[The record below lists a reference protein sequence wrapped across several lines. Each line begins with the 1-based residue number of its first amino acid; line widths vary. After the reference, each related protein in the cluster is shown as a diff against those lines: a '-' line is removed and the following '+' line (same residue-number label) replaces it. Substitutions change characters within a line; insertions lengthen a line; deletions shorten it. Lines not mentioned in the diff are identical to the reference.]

1 MRINL
6 AQATQL
12 LQQGHVVA
20 VPTETVYGLAAAMS
34 QLAAIEM
41 IFTLKGRPR
50 ANPLIIH
57 VANLSEIFPFV
68 VDVPPSFEALA
79 NTFWPGPMT
88 CILPVKPGLIPPS
101 VCAGLTTAGFRIPAS
116 TAARDLIQAVGPLV
130 MPSANLS
137 GRPSSTSPAHVEE
150 DFGEDFPVLE
160 GDLSR
165 QGVESTILIY
175 DAEDAVWKVIR
186 LGALPPDV
194 FEAVLGYQPTVDLG
208 TGHEEKPLCPGM
220 LFRHYAPR
228 AKLYLGGF
236 SRDIAAKCILGFDER
251 SYPKAERML
260 YLGSL
265 NHPEEVAERL
275 YDILRELD
283 RQGIDE
289 AYVDMDFPTT
299 GLWLTIAER
308 LHRAGVVT

>member
-6 AQATQL
+6 SQATKL
-12 LQQGHVVA
+12 LQQDRVVA
-20 VPTETVYGLAAAMS
+20 VPTETVYGLAAAMN
-34 QLAAIEM
+34 QPAAIEM
-41 IFTLKGRPR
+41 IFTLKGRPK

-57 VANLSEIFPFV
+57 VAELSQIFPFV
-68 VDVPPSFEALA
+68 VNLPPFFEALA
-79 NTFWPGPMT
+79 NAFWPGPMT
-88 CILPVKPGLIPPS
+88 CILPVKIGLIPPS

-116 TAARDLIQAVGPLV
+116 TVARELIHAVGPLV

-137 GRPSSTSPAHVEE
+137 GRPSSTSPTHVEE

-160 GDLSR
+160 GVLSK

-175 DAEDAVWKVIR
+175 DTEGAAWKIIR

-194 FEAVLGYQPTVDLG
+194 FEAVLGYQPTVDIG

-236 SRDIAAKCILGFDER
+236 PQDIAAKCILGFTER
-251 SYPKAERML
+251 LYPKAERVL
-260 YLGSL
+260 HLGSL
-265 NHPEEVAERL
+265 SHPEAVAKRL

-289 AYVDMDFPTT
+289 AYVDMDFPAE

-308 LHRAGVVT
+308 LRRAGEY